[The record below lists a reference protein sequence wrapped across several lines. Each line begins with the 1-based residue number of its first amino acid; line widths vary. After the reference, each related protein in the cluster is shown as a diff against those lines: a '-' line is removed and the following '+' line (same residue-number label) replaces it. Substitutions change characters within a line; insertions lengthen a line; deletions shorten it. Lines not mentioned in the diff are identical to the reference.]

1 MTARPVVLWRQ
12 PDILTL
18 WGIPHDMRPG
28 QSPAD
33 LFAAAPF
40 PRPGWYGAAG
50 RAAGPREGWR
60 IISAGEAAGYGDAVP
75 QAPDEWARLD
85 DFAPELCRH
94 CRARP
99 AASPVADYCDPC
111 GQALRPVFEEEADS
125 LCYSCGE
132 LGGGHGLRCPD
143 GPIAPAGAVLTLDRP
158 DPRS

>member
-33 LFAAAPF
+33 LFAAQPF
-40 PRPGWYGAAG
+40 PRHGWYGAAG

-75 QAPDEWARLD
+75 QAPGEWSRI
-85 DFAPELCRH
+85 
-94 CRARP
+94 
-99 AASPVADYCDPC
+99 
-111 GQALRPVFEEEADS
+111 ADS
-125 LCYSCGE
+125 A
-132 LGGGHGLRCPD
+132 GGG
-143 GPIAPAGAVLTLDRP
+143 A
-158 DPRS
+158 